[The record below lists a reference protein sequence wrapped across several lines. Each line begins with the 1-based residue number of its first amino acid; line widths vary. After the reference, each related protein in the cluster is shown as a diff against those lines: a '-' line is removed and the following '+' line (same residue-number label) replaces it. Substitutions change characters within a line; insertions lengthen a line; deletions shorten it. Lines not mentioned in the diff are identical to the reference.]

1 MVGGSAAE
9 VAAFDPVPLRRVG
22 AVLNLTTK
30 PQSVE
35 ERRVRLD
42 IAERKARE
50 VVRILAAL
58 DAAQLV
64 DFVATT
70 ALEEHLLRL
79 MEGR

>member
-1 MVGGSAAE
+1 MGRGATE